1 MKELWV
7 DKYRPRNLSTYVFK
21 DASQKRQV
29 EGWLKSGA
37 IPHLLF
43 SGSAGT
49 GKTTLAKVLLNELG
63 ADPSDVLE
71 INASSENSVD
81 DVRNKI
87 YNFVSTMSFG
97 GFKYVLLDEVDHFS
111 HSAQAALRNLIENSS
126 STARFILT
134 CNYPNKI
141 MSALHS
147 RCSGFH
153 IETLDKVEFTAGVAQ
168 ILIGE
173 GVEFELEVLDTFVS
187 ATYPD
192 MRKCINLLQTN
203 SLGGTL
209 QKPSDDDK
217 GTADYKLEAVSLF
230 KKRDYL
236 TARKLICAQI
246 AQNEYEDMF
255 RFMYQN
261 LELWAGNDIDK
272 ESEAIIIIRNGLVKH
287 ASVADLEIN
296 LSATLCELELLAK
309 R

>member
-7 DKYRPRNLSTYVFK
+7 DKYRPSDLSTYVFK
-21 DASQKRQV
+21 DDAQKRQI
-29 EGWLKSGA
+29 EGWVAEGA

-49 GKTTLAKVLLNELG
+49 GKTTLAKVLLNELQ

-81 DVRNKI
+81 DVRTKI
-87 YNFVSTMSFG
+87 YNFVSTLSFG
-97 GFKYVLLDEVDHFS
+97 GFKYVILDEVDHFS

-126 STARFILT
+126 SNARFILT

-153 IETLDKVEFTAGVAQ
+153 IETLDKVEFTASVAK
-168 ILIGE
+168 ILIDE
-173 GVEFELEVLDTFVS
+173 SVKFDLEVLDNFVT

-203 SLGGTL
+203 SMSGELMS
-209 QKPSDDDK
+209 PSEDDK
-217 GTADYKLEAVSLF
+217 ATADYKLEAIALF
-230 KKRDYL
+230 KKRDYVN
-236 TARKLICAQI
+236 ARKLICAQI

-261 LELWAGNDIDK
+261 LGLWADKVDK
-272 ESEAIIIIRNGLVKH
+272 ESEAIVIIRNGLVKH
-287 ASVADLEIN
+287 SQVADLEIN
-296 LSATLCELELLAK
+296 LSATLCELEMLANRK
-309 R
+309 